1 MKRILILIALYIW
14 IVLGAQSQP
23 TTRKGELQLYI
34 TGGMKFLQPKY
45 FGRAA
50 NISPASVPTLGSGAL
65 WQMKKFQLGV
75 EFNYTD
81 GKKETDEFG
90 IIFTGINFNLLGGY
104 TWSLGKKFNFSI
116 QTGFGYSL
124 YHLSMMDKNYNG
136 SANLNTAIYHNF
148 IYTIP
153 VSGMLQRVNAN
164 GTFFG
169 VRAGYHFNGM
179 PNEWRYFE
187 GATTE
192 VFPADTD
199 GFYFQ
204 LVFGGLLKLK
214 QSHP

>member
-1 MKRILILIALYIW
+1 MKHILILTALYTW
-14 IVLGAQSQP
+14 VVMSAQSQS
-23 TTRKGELQLYI
+23 TTSKGELQLYI
-34 TGGMKFLQPKY
+34 TAGMKFLQPKY
-45 FGRAA
+45 FGHAT

-65 WQMKKFQLGV
+65 WQMKKFQLGG
-75 EFNYTD
+75 EFNYAD
-81 GKKETDEFG
+81 GKKQTSEFG
-90 IIFTGINFNLLGGY
+90 TIFTGINFALLGGY
-104 TWSLGKKFNFSI
+104 TWSLGKKLTFGV

-124 YHLSMMDKNYNG
+124 YHLSLTDKNYNG

-153 VSGMLQRVNAN
+153 VSGVLQRVNTN

-169 VRAGYHFNGM
+169 LRAGYHFNSM
-179 PNEWRYFE
+179 PNEWRYIE

-199 GFYFQ
+199 GFYFHV
-204 LVFGGLLKLK
+204 VFGGLLKLK